1 MDDNID
7 VNQGGNFEPVHCS
20 RIHYARLKCS
30 EQGQPL
36 NKVLLT
42 VERLRGSYNARILQG
57 CHDEDFLRRW
67 RPFSPIFGKDSKIY
81 RIGIVSFYKNS
92 NGNSFEYPFWKI
104 FLSMRKLN
112 LKEQIVN
119 EKNLNRIVKKKVEF

>member
-7 VNQGGNFEPVHCS
+7 VNQGGNFEAVHCS

-57 CHDEDFLRRW
+57 CHNEDFFLTSFNDGVPFISKKFGNLVRR
-67 RPFSPIFGKDSKIY
+67 KKL
-81 RIGIVSFYKNS
+81 S
-92 NGNSFEYPFWKI
+92 NRCWK
-104 FLSMRKLN
+104 
-112 LKEQIVN
+112 
-119 EKNLNRIVKKKVEF
+119 

>member
-57 CHDEDFLRRW
+57 CHDEDFLPKMASILSHFRKRFEN
-67 RPFSPIFGKDSKIY
+67 FSNWN
-81 RIGIVSFYKNS
+81 R
-92 NGNSFEYPFWKI
+92 I
-104 FLSMRKLN
+104 FL
-112 LKEQIVN
+112 
-119 EKNLNRIVKKKVEF
+119 